1 MKNKMVIWA
10 ALLLGAVLPMV
21 LMNTFET
28 KTKEKE
34 YSIEIAVLMDE
45 TVVQMDIEEYLLGVL
60 LAEMPADFEVEAL
73 KAQAVAART
82 FTLYKIENGSK
93 HLNADVCDL
102 SACCQGYIS
111 PTNYISQGGAP
122 MTVYKMYGAVSKTE
136 GQALFYDNALIEATY
151 FSSSGGRTEDAQAV
165 WGAAVPY
172 LQSVE
177 SKEGE
182 MPYKKEIAKDD
193 FCEALGLTKGDVHI
207 ETSSYTKGGGI
218 DKVYINGKLF
228 TGTQLRKSLK
238 LRSTQITFTVLDDSV
253 QIVTKGYGHRVGM
266 SQYGADAMAALGS
279 DYAEI
284 LLHYYSGITI
294 QPYGMVEN

>member
-1 MKNKMVIWA
+1 MTIWIA
-10 ALLLGAVLPMV
+10 ILLGAVLPMV

-34 YSIEIAVLMDE
+34 YSIEIAVLIDE
-45 TVVQMDIEEYLLGVL
+45 TVVYMDIEEYLLGVL
-60 LAEMPADFEVEAL
+60 LAEMPANFGEEAL

-82 FTLYKIENGSK
+82 FTLYKKENGAK
-93 HLNADVCDL
+93 HQNADVCDL

-111 PTNYISQGGAP
+111 PTKYISQGGDT
-122 MTVYKMYGAVSKTE
+122 MVVYKMLGAVSQTM
-136 GQALFYDNALIEATY
+136 GQALYYENALIEATY

-177 SKEGE
+177 SKEE
-182 MPYKKEIAKDD
+182 DMSQKKNIMKDD
-193 FCEALGLTKGDVHI
+193 FCTALGLPEGDVCI
-207 ETSSYTKGGGI
+207 ETPTYTKGGGI
-218 DKVYINGKLF
+218 DKVFINGKLF
-228 TGTQLRKSLK
+228 TGMQLRKSLN
-238 LRSTQITFTVLDDSV
+238 LRSTKITFTVEGDGV

-266 SQYGADAMAALGS
+266 SQYGADAMAASGS
-279 DYAEI
+279 DYEEI

-294 QPYGMVEN
+294 QPYITVEN